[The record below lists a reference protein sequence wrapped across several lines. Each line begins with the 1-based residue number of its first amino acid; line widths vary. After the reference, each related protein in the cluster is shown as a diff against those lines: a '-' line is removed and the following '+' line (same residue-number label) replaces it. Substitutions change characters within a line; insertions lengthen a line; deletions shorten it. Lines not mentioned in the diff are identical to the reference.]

1 MSIYS
6 INNDMINSDE
16 ELLIAPNSTENE
28 AVADTKNCCKTRHV
42 LALMGFL
49 GIANVYAMRVN
60 LSVAIV
66 TMVNNSAIPQV
77 NPTANESNV
86 CLAPILN
93 STAPQPDGEFA
104 WDEKTQGLILGCF
117 FYGYVLTQVPGGRLA
132 ELFGG
137 KLVFGLGILITGI
150 FTALSPLAA
159 KLDTW
164 LFVALR
170 IIEGLGEGVTFP
182 AMHSMLAVWV
192 PPLDR
197 AKFASYV
204 YAGSN
209 FGTIIS
215 MPLSGYLCS
224 LDFLGGWPLSF
235 YLFGGLSVLWFVVW
249 LFVVYDTPESNP
261 YITTEEKVYI
271 QTMTGQYDHTPRR
284 NIPWKSLAT
293 SLPLWAILVT
303 NCGQSWAFYTQLIE
317 LPTYMKNILHF
328 DIEQNS
334 LLTSLP
340 YLTSVVPSLGF
351 IAVAL
356 VGCNRE
362 AVTLLLVVTGAF
374 GGAVYAGNQMN
385 HMALSP
391 HYAGTM
397 YGITN
402 AASNMCGFLAPYA
415 IGLLIN
421 GRVRTYF
428 NVYLFEETLDQW
440 QKVFYIAAAVNI
452 AGSIFYAL
460 FASATEQPWSYQS
473 QEDKKIDTRSE
484 HDIEPELCEFV

>member
-1 MSIYS
+1 
-6 INNDMINSDE
+6 
-16 ELLIAPNSTENE
+16 
-28 AVADTKNCCKTRHV
+28 
-42 LALMGFL
+42 
-49 GIANVYAMRVN
+49 
-60 LSVAIV
+60 
-66 TMVNNSAIPQV
+66 
-77 NPTANESNV
+77 
-86 CLAPILN
+86 
-93 STAPQPDGEFA
+93 
-104 WDEKTQGLILGCF
+104 
-117 FYGYVLTQVPGGRLA
+117 
-132 ELFGG
+132 
-137 KLVFGLGILITGI
+137 
-150 FTALSPLAA
+150 
-159 KLDTW
+159 
-164 LFVALR
+164 
-170 IIEGLGEGVTFP
+170 
-182 AMHSMLAVWV
+182 
-192 PPLDR
+192 
-197 AKFASYV
+197 
-204 YAGSN
+204 
-209 FGTIIS
+209 

-235 YLFGGLSVLWFVVW
+235 YLFGGLSVLWFIVW

-261 YITTEEKVYI
+261 YITTEEKDYI

-328 DIEQNS
+328 DIEQ
-334 LLTSLP
+334 LQ
-340 YLTSVVPSLGF
+340 VVPSLGF

-421 GRVRTYF
+421 GR
-428 NVYLFEETLDQW
+428 ETLDQW

-473 QEDKKIDTRSE
+473 QEDKKIDTRTE
-484 HDIEPELCEFV
+484 RDIEPELCEFV